1 MQIGGRL
8 QGRYLIARTNLE
20 RFCKSVGSDLSP
32 AGPLRG
38 YFLGGLR
45 FKPKAEAP
53 EAAPDLQPIARLH
66 SGDIM
71 GAMNMG
77 ATKSVIGHGGKSI
90 RVAIGLGVAVLAAA
104 VGCTRL
110 DLTNHSRDSVELDSP
125 DVQLSNYRNRKISI
139 RVPPGNLNPK
149 LSWQTLYPQMPNT
162 TKKEFAA
169 YANDPAGLKA
179 AIEKKYQRA
188 LLKIARTPGVIAE
201 MHKAGRLYGIDP
213 ILIFGT
219 MIGEHSFNVGAADM
233 GQDLIASWTSGW
245 TKRFLM
251 NSSDLETLLRSPQ
264 VSKDCDKHL
273 SRSHADY
280 WDCVAAAWNK
290 YFKGNPN
297 DGIEQDN
304 MGFRTKFFN
313 PVGVGMTY
321 GLGQLDPIRALMV
334 ADIVNKTSGFKMVTI
349 SDPDGLYGA
358 ILDPISGVHYVAAN
372 ITLYL
377 QAYLEI
383 ANFDIRENVGVV
395 ASLYN
400 FGREKSYARAKYNTN
415 VANLSA
421 NPPRPIEPPMES
433 YYGFF
438 VNEKIGDL
446 RRILE
451 MNDNELRQFTR
462 TGRLQ

>member
-1 MQIGGRL
+1 MGDVMLAIELVKSRNSKSARAVFGRAVF
-8 QGRYLIARTNLE
+8 G
-20 RFCKSVGSDLSP
+20 LS
-32 AGPLRG
+32 L
-38 YFLGGLR
+38 
-45 FKPKAEAP
+45 
-53 EAAPDLQPIARLH
+53 AAL
-66 SGDIM
+66 
-71 GAMNMG
+71 
-77 ATKSVIGHGGKSI
+77 V
-90 RVAIGLGVAVLAAA
+90 AA
-104 VGCTRL
+104 VGCTKL

-125 DVQLSNYRNRKISI
+125 EIQLSNYRNRKISI

-149 LSWQTLYPQMPNT
+149 LSWETLYPQMPPST
-162 TKKEFAA
+162 RKEFSAF
-169 YANDPAGLKA
+169 ANDPAGLKA

-201 MHKAGRLYGIDP
+201 MQKAGRLYGIDP
-213 ILIFGT
+213 VLIFGT

-251 NSSDLETLLRSPQ
+251 NSGDLQTLLRSPQ
-264 VSKDCDKHL
+264 VMKDCDKHL
-273 SRSHADY
+273 SSSHANY
-280 WDCVAAAWNK
+280 WDCVANTWNK
-290 YFKGNPN
+290 HFRGNPN
-297 DGIEQDN
+297 DSVSEDN

-334 ADIVNKTSGFKMVTI
+334 ADIVHKTSGFNMVSI

-358 ILDPISGVHYVAAN
+358 ILDPISGVHFVAAN

-383 ANFDIRENVGVV
+383 ANFDISGNVGVV

-400 FGREKSYARAKYNTN
+400 LGREKSFARSRYNTN

-421 NPPRPIEPPMES
+421 IPQRPLEPPMES

-438 VNEKIGDL
+438 VNEKVGDL
-446 RRILE
+446 RRVLN
-451 MNDNELRQFTR
+451 MNDNELRQFIR